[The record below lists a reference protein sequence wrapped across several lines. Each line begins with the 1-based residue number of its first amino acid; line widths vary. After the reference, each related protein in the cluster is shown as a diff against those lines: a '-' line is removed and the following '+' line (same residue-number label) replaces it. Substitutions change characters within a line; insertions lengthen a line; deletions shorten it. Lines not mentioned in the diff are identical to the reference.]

1 MNIYLEPNTKIE
13 DLVNMLTELE
23 IETGVD
29 LDALLAVAEM
39 VRQAIPHPLNSALL
53 KSGRPWMLEKAPD
66 CQVKLG

>member
-1 MNIYLEPNTKIE
+1 
-13 DLVNMLTELE
+13 MLTELE

-39 VRQAIPHPLNSALL
+39 VSQAIPHPLNSALL
-53 KSGRPWMLEKAPD
+53 KSGKPWVLAQAPD